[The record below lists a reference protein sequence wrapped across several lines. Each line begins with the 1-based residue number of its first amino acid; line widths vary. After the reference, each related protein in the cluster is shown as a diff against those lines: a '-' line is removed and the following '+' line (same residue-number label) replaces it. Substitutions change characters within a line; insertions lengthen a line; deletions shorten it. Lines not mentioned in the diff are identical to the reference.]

1 MNEKDYVNILNTI
14 GYEPEDE
21 ETFFGLLQQ
30 AFIRRSYSMENGGQN
45 NEILEFIGDKA
56 LDIAVIKKLTEYY
69 DGGLNDDDEF
79 EMEKHITEGKLT
91 KIKEKLVER
100 SMLAHR
106 IEAMGLQEY
115 LIMGKGD
122 IAQNVQ
128 NEESVK
134 EDLFEAIIGAITLD
148 CNWDIDCLDHL
159 TGDVEQQRH
168 ILQHSSSSALACHLL
183 DRTPEVDVDDVR
195 TSLLD
200 NLGCFNHTRHIAPVD
215 LDYHRTFLLKNLE
228 LTHRTVDAAD
238 ERIGRNELG
247 IHHVGTELFALKTEA
262 NIGHVFHWR
271 KKHCAVGKSNICYF
285 HSAKIRNFTHI

>member
-1 MNEKDYVNILNTI
+1 MLGYGCRSDISIADDRDRDARIVLNLANQRPVGLTIIHLATCSSVNGESCNAAVLKL
-14 GYEPEDE
+14 
-21 ETFFGLLQQ
+21 FGK
-30 AFIRRSYSMENGGQN
+30 S
-45 NEILEFIGDKA
+45 GDD
-56 LDIAVIKKLTEYY
+56 L
-69 DGGLNDDDEF
+69 
-79 EMEKHITEGKLT
+79 
-91 KIKEKLVER
+91 
-100 SMLAHR
+100 MLAVPS
-106 IEAMGLQEY
+106 EA
-115 LIMGKGD
+115 
-122 IAQNVQ
+122 
-128 NEESVK
+128 S
-134 EDLFEAIIGAITLD
+134 LD

-200 NLGCFNHTRHIAPVD
+200 NLGSLNHTLHITSIY
-215 LDYHRTFLLKNLE
+215 LNHHRTFLLKNLE
-228 LTHRTVDAAD
+228 LTHRTVDVAD